1 MIGVYNQDHRDSEA
15 RGLSKGRKEG
25 RQEGRKEGR
34 QEGRKERDFEIAKLM
49 LQRNEAVD
57 KVMDYTGLSRSEV
70 EVINAEL

>member
-25 RQEGRKEGR
+25 R
-34 QEGRKERDFEIAKLM
+34 KERDYEIAKLM

-70 EVINAEL
+70 EAINAEL

>member
-1 MIGVYNQDHRDSEA
+1 MIGVYNQDHIDSKN
-15 RGLSKGRKEG
+15 L
-25 RQEGRKEGR
+25 GR

-70 EVINAEL
+70 EAINAEL

>member
-25 RQEGRKEGR
+25 RQEGRKER
-34 QEGRKERDFEIAKLM
+34 ELEFAKMM

-70 EVINAEL
+70 EAINAEL